1 MERLAGRVALITGA
15 ASGIGK
21 ATAERLAAEGAA
33 VMITDVDDQGGKTV
47 AVRLGA
53 LGRQAAYL
61 HLDVGS
67 EQEWQ
72 RAVEGVV
79 DQLGGLDV
87 LVNNAGVRGE
97 PEPIEETSLESWDRS
112 ITVLQTGV
120 FLGMKWA
127 APALLESGHASVVN
141 ISSVFGAS
149 GGFGTSPA
157 YHAAKGAVRVLTKTA
172 ALRWARRGI
181 RVNSVHPGFID
192 TPLLHPDSACEPS
205 RSGKFYQAIL
215 DVTPLGRLGRPEE
228 VAAGVAYLAS
238 DEAAFVTGS
247 ELYIDGGYMAR

>member
-1 MERLAGRVALITGA
+1 MERLTGRVALITGA

-33 VMITDVDDQGGKTV
+33 VMITDVNDEGGKET
-47 AVRLGA
+47 ASELGSR
-53 LGRQAAYL
+53 GQRVAYL
-61 HLDVGS
+61 HLDVAS
-67 EQEWQ
+67 EREWQ
-72 RAVEGVV
+72 RAVEGAVE
-79 DQLGGLDV
+79 QFGGLDV

-97 PEPIEETSLESWDRS
+97 PEPIEETSLESWSRS
-112 ITVLQTGV
+112 VSIMQTGV
-120 FLGMKWA
+120 FLGLKWA

-157 YHAAKGAVRVLTKTA
+157 YHAAKGAVRTMTKNTA
-172 ALRWARRGI
+172 LHWADRGI

-192 TPLLHPDSACEPS
+192 TALIGGVRGTPAE
-205 RSGKFYQAIL
+205 QAVL
-215 DVTPLGRLGRPEE
+215 GMTPLGRLGQPAE

-238 DEAAFVTGS
+238 DDASYVTGL
-247 ELYIDGGYMAR
+247 ELYIDGGWVAR